1 MKTEKLFENL
11 PGRLGPKATVLK
23 KLAAKTFLGSL
34 YIEEGQKQVPRFWRE
49 SSCRS
54 LWKITVYAHLFLPD
68 KPLKDTDG
76 EAEMVEDTRSS
87 DFRLST
93 EKQLLL
99 QDVLTWHVFPVVPKR
114 VCRDTARQVVLAISW
129 KTTAGQLC
137 HYSEALSKQ
146 HSSNQASVTRSK
158 DVLGSG

>member
-11 PGRLGPKATVLK
+11 PGRLGSKATVLK

-114 VCRDTARQVVLAISW
+114 SLP
-129 KTTAGQLC
+129 G
-137 HYSEALSKQ
+137 
-146 HSSNQASVTRSK
+146 HSQASGTCHFLEDNRRPTLSLLRGPV
-158 DVLGSG
+158 